1 MTAGEPTTGRN
12 GEACVICGSSPAEHE
27 GDGEMVHDFVE
38 LDDQC
43 PIISRRCDRPCGSS
57 CIRGQAA
64 EADSAGEEMSDEELL
79 DLQADLDKLE
89 RTDPDV
95 AAAAESYDRMVERIT
110 GRTLLPRP
118 AVSPGGQAGEE
129 SIDLTPGDVWTD
141 QQLAVVRQLTA
152 RAFRAE
158 QAVERVEALADQLDR
173 DAECTPV
180 AALSENCAYVAD
192 RIRRALDPS

>member
-1 MTAGEPTTGRN
+1 MSENSSGRDRYAQCDDTCTVDCGACKGTGR
-12 GEACVICGSSPAEHE
+12 P
-27 GDGEMVHDFVE
+27 
-38 LDDQC
+38 
-43 PIISRRCDRPCGSS
+43 
-57 CIRGQAA
+57 A
-64 EADSAGEEMSDEELL
+64 EADNAGEVMSGEELL

-118 AVSPGGQAGEE
+118 AASPGGQAGELRE
-129 SIDLTPGDVWTD
+129 QLVEALRSRDVWWADDTD
-141 QQLAVVRQLTA
+141 GPADALLAGPLAPLLAAQ
-152 RAFRAE
+152 E
-158 QAVERVEALADQLDR
+158 AVERVEALADQLDR